1 MNINEFLNELNK
13 INISLTE
20 KQLSNLETY
29 KNMLQEY
36 NQKFNLTAITKTED
50 IYLKHFYDSLTLIK
64 ACDFKEPL
72 KVLDI
77 GTGAGFPGLVLK
89 IVFPSLDITLVDSN
103 NKKILFLNKVISKL
117 ELTNI
122 TVIGK
127 RVEDLPNNYRE
138 YFDIVT
144 TRAVSNIRIILELAI
159 PYLKVNGYF
168 LPMKGIVTQ
177 ELEESAKTLEILNCE
192 VTDIIKFLLPIENS
206 NRTIIKIKKLKETP
220 EIYPRTYDKILKKPL
235 R

>member
-20 KQLSNLETY
+20 KQLSNLEIY

-77 GTGAGFPGLVLK
+77 GTGAAFPGLVLK

-127 RVEDLPNNYRE
+127 RVEDLPKNYRE

-235 R
+235 K

>member
-29 KNMLQEY
+29 KNLLQEY

-64 ACDFKEPL
+64 ACNFKEPL

-127 RVEDLPNNYRE
+127 RVEDLPKNYRE